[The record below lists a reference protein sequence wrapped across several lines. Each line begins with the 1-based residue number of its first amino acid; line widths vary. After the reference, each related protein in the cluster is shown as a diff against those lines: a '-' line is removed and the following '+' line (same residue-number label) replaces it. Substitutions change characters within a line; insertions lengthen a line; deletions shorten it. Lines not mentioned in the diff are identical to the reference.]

1 MARHTCPSRTVLFA
15 QGTMPSAVFWLEEG
29 LVKLACAGADGHEM
43 TVRLHGPGWLGAPAA
58 LLDRPYSATA
68 TTLTPST
75 VLRLPAAEFRRLAH
89 TDLAF
94 AGRLNELLSRD
105 LEGYVVQL
113 SEIGRLPARQ
123 RLEMFLTDQALVWGI
138 PRSDGSCRLT
148 IPFSH
153 REIADVL
160 AVAPEHLSRLLKH
173 LEERGFL
180 RRSKGSFL
188 LRRPGHPPRGC
199 LGEMSMTG

>member
-1 MARHTCPSRTVLFA
+1 
-15 QGTMPSAVFWLEEG
+15 
-29 LVKLACAGADGHEM
+29 M
-43 TVRLHGPGWLGAPAA
+43 TVRLHGPGWLLGAPAA
-58 LLDRPYSATA
+58 LLDRPYSTTA
-68 TTLTPST
+68 TTLARSI

-89 TDLAF
+89 TDMAF
-94 AGRLNELLSRD
+94 ARHVNELLSRD

-123 RLEMFLTDQALVWGI
+123 RLELFLADQALVWGV
-138 PRSDGSCRLT
+138 PGSDGSCRLT

-173 LEERGFL
+173 LEERGIL
-180 RRSKGSFL
+180 RRSKGSFCCDL
-188 LRRPGHPPRGC
+188 VSAAAAVFVKC
-199 LGEMSMTG
+199 Q